1 MKDYRSKEMKSLLLA
16 YFLLFLLWGTPIFSQ
31 IPETTEN
38 NYKTIISI
46 MEGVTISGVL
56 SLITFL
62 GDSLI
67 SSNLKDE
74 LVGLFFIPRS
84 GQTIFS
90 RISNKAVNDDRFLIS
105 DAISRYSGIIENR
118 PSQKKNKFYYENSN
132 WYKIYSE
139 YKKEEAIMQAQTDY
153 LLCRD
158 LYIETIEFLVLYTSS
173 LFLFNGTVLFSW
185 RFILALLV
193 MAIITNISTHIKM
206 NRFVNTAIAIDL
218 SKTQN

>member
-1 MKDYRSKEMKSLLLA
+1 
-16 YFLLFLLWGTPIFSQ
+16 
-31 IPETTEN
+31 
-38 NYKTIISI
+38 

-67 SSNLKDE
+67 SNNIKDK

-84 GQTIFS
+84 GQTIFT
-90 RISNKAVNDDRFLIS
+90 RITNKAVNDDRFLIS

-118 PSQKKNKFYYENSN
+118 PSQKKEKLYYENTN

-139 YKKEEAIMQAQTDY
+139 HKKDGAITQTQTDY

-158 LYIETIEFLVLYTSS
+158 LYIETLEFLVLYISS
-173 LFLFNGTVLFSW
+173 LFLFNDTVLFSW
-185 RFILALLV
+185 HFILALLV
-193 MAIITNISTHIKM
+193 IGIITNISTHIKM
-206 NRFVNTAIAIDL
+206 NRFVNTVIAVDI

>member
-1 MKDYRSKEMKSLLLA
+1 
-16 YFLLFLLWGTPIFSQ
+16 
-31 IPETTEN
+31 
-38 NYKTIISI
+38 
-46 MEGVTISGVL
+46 MEGATISGVL

-67 SSNLKDE
+67 SSNLKDK

-84 GQTIFS
+84 GQTIFT

-118 PSQKKNKFYYENSN
+118 PPQKRDKLYYENTN

-139 YKKEEAIMQAQTDY
+139 YKKEGAIMQAQTDY

-158 LYIETIEFLVLYTSS
+158 LYIETLEFLVLYTSS

-206 NRFVNTAIAIDL
+206 NRFVNTVIAIDL

>member
-1 MKDYRSKEMKSLLLA
+1 MKSLLLA

-31 IPETTEN
+31 IPEATEN

-67 SSNLKDE
+67 SSNLKDK

-90 RISNKAVNDDRFLIS
+90 RISNKTVNDDRLLIS

-118 PSQKKNKFYYENSN
+118 PSQKRDKLYYENAN

-139 YKKEEAIMQAQTDY
+139 YKKEGAIMQAQTDY

-158 LYIETIEFLVLYTSS
+158 LYIETLEFLVLYISS

-206 NRFVNTAIAIDL
+206 NRFVNTVIAIDL

>member
-1 MKDYRSKEMKSLLLA
+1 MKDYRSKEMKTLLLA
-16 YFLLFLLWGTPIFSQ
+16 YFLLFLLWCTPIFSQ

-67 SSNLKDE
+67 SSNLKDK

>member
-1 MKDYRSKEMKSLLLA
+1 
-16 YFLLFLLWGTPIFSQ
+16 
-31 IPETTEN
+31 
-38 NYKTIISI
+38 

-67 SSNLKDE
+67 SSNLKDK

-90 RISNKAVNDDRFLIS
+90 RISNKTVNDDRLLIS

-118 PSQKKNKFYYENSN
+118 PSQKRDKLYYENAN

-139 YKKEEAIMQAQTDY
+139 YKKEGAIMQAQTDY

-158 LYIETIEFLVLYTSS
+158 LYIETLEFLVLYISS

-206 NRFVNTAIAIDL
+206 NRFVNTVIAIDL

>member
-1 MKDYRSKEMKSLLLA
+1 MKSLLLA

-31 IPETTEN
+31 IPEATEN

-67 SSNLKDE
+67 SSNLKDK
-74 LVGLFFIPRS
+74 LIGLFFISRS

-90 RISNKAVNDDRFLIS
+90 RISNKTVNDDRFLIS

-118 PSQKKNKFYYENSN
+118 PSQKRDKLYYENAN

-139 YKKEEAIMQAQTDY
+139 YKKEGAIMQAQIDY

-158 LYIETIEFLVLYTSS
+158 LYIETLEFLVLYTSS

-185 RFILALLV
+185 RLILALLV

-206 NRFVNTAIAIDL
+206 NRFANTVIAIDL

>member
-1 MKDYRSKEMKSLLLA
+1 MKSLLLV
-16 YFLLFLLWGTPIFSQ
+16 YFLLFLLWCTPIFEQ
-31 IPETTEN
+31 IPETTES
-38 NYKTIISI
+38 NYKNIISI

-67 SSNLKDE
+67 SNNIKDK

-84 GQTIFS
+84 GQTIFT
-90 RISNKAVNDDRFLIS
+90 RITNKAVNDDRFLIS

-118 PSQKKNKFYYENSN
+118 PSQKKEKLYYENTN

-139 YKKEEAIMQAQTDY
+139 HKKDGAITQTQTDY

-158 LYIETIEFLVLYTSS
+158 LYIETLEFLVLYISS
-173 LFLFNGTVLFSW
+173 LFLFNDTVLFSW
-185 RFILALLV
+185 HFILALLV
-193 MAIITNISTHIKM
+193 IGIITNISTHIKM
-206 NRFVNTAIAIDL
+206 NRFVNTVIAVDI